1 MAEFVHLHV
10 HSHFSLLDG
19 LPSPKALAQRAAE
32 LGMPALA
39 LTDHGALYGVVEFY
53 QAAQEVG
60 IKPIIGIE
68 AYLAPRR
75 LHDRNAAEDR
85 KPYHI
90 LLLAQNQTGYRNLLR
105 LASIAMLE
113 GYYYKPRIDKEVL
126 LQYGEGLIVTSGCG
140 SAEIP
145 RLIIEGRLEEARRAV
160 AWYRDHFPGRFFLE
174 LQDHNLKDLDLVNRH
189 LLEFAREFNLPLIA
203 TNDVHYLTR
212 EQAAIHDTLLAIGTG
227 KSLRDPNR
235 MRYEGDTYYM
245 RTPEEMA
252 ALFAEVPEALTN
264 TLLVAEMCQVELE
277 FGRPHLPVFHVPEG
291 HTPESYLRALC
302 EEGLR
307 WRYGDRAD
315 SPEVRHRLEHELAI
329 IHRMGFD
336 TYFLIVWDLC
346 RAARERDI
354 WYNARGSAAGS
365 IVAYALGIT
374 TVDPLANGLIFER
387 FLNPGRVSMPDIDL
401 DFPDDRRAEMIE
413 YAVQKYGKENVAQI
427 ITFGTMGARA
437 AVRDV
442 GRVMDIPLPE
452 VDRIAKLIPSIP
464 GKPVSIREA
473 LEQVPELRQLYET
486 TPYVRQL
493 LDTAM
498 QLEGVAR
505 HASTHAAGVVITD
518 IPLVEYC
525 PLHRPTKEQGSAG
538 AEERS
543 KGAEGR
549 RSREEDEEEA
559 TGEAVLSVVTQWPM
573 EDLEAIGL
581 LKVDFLGLSTLT
593 IVRRA
598 CDLIRERHGVSLDL
612 NSIPIDDPAIYELL
626 SRGDVTGIFQVEGAG
641 FRRVL
646 QEMRPTRYDH
656 IVAALALYRPGPME
670 YIPTYIRRMHGEEPV
685 EYRHPALEPILG
697 ETYGIIVFQEQI
709 IRIATDLA
717 GYEPGEADT
726 IRKAVGKKKKEAL
739 LAHRLQFVE
748 GCVARG
754 IPREVA
760 EGIFD
765 DIEYFARYGFNK
777 CVPGDV
783 EVVDAATGRLVRVED
798 LYTGAA
804 RVDAVLSCDTGR
816 LKLRPGLLTGVA
828 SNGVKPVFRLTT
840 ALGRQI
846 EATGNHPFYTF
857 EGWRRLDELRPG
869 DFIAVPRRLPVEGSQ
884 EWPEH
889 QVIVLGH
896 LLAEGNLCHSHSVYY
911 YTRSREQLEDYVRA
925 AERFD
930 NVACTVAQH
939 KGTYSVYA
947 RRVRPEE
954 PSGLVEWLKGL
965 GLWGK
970 RAQEKEIP
978 AEVFTLKNEQIAL
991 LLGRLWSGD
1000 GHVGLWKG
1008 RVHAYYATASER
1020 LARQVQHLLLRLGI
1034 VSRLREVTFP
1044 YKGGRRGYQVHVMGH
1059 EHTRQ
1064 FAAVV
1069 GPHLID
1075 PVQREL
1081 CLQALEMPIPS
1092 DAGTRD
1098 VVPAPVREIVRA
1110 EKAAAGITW
1119 SQLRTEAGVA
1129 PREFTQIRASA
1140 KKGFRRET
1148 IARLAEY
1155 LDSDAL
1161 RRYAESDIYWDRVVR
1176 IEYVGEKMTYDLT
1189 VAGTHNFVANDIL
1202 VHNSHACAYAAL
1214 TCRTAYL
1221 KAHYPVEYMTALLTV
1236 ERNNTEK
1243 VGELVNEC
1251 RRMGI
1256 EVLPPSVNVS
1266 RLEFTVEDRPEGP
1279 AIRFGLG
1286 AIKNVG
1292 DGPIEAILAAR
1303 GDRPFRDLAD
1313 FCRRVDLRLV
1323 NRRALES
1330 LIKAGALDDF
1340 GPRARLLAAMDRMA
1354 SLSERVHQ
1362 ARQIGQLTLFGETT
1376 GVQLEDNEALF
1387 TGLDVPEAPYREILE
1402 WEKELVG
1409 TYLSEHPLARSL
1421 REFRDIVNAY
1431 AGKLHEERH
1440 DAVVTLV
1447 GQVQRVRR
1455 HTTKDGKEMAFVTL
1469 EDAYGACD
1477 VVLFPRVWTEAR
1489 EKLLPDEIVVVCGKV
1504 DARKEP
1510 PSLIAQWVK
1519 RPDEVARPRIS
1530 EPTPAPLYPFQ
1541 EDLLPPQ
1548 EPLSLR
1554 EAAPS
1559 YPATKPSG
1567 PLPRT
1572 VQVTIR
1578 RSGDNERDFRLLT
1591 AVHELLTS
1599 YPGQDRF
1606 VFLLLNGPNGNQML
1620 EFPNQTTHYCPE
1632 LGAKLAD
1639 LVGPDAIQVL

>member
-19 LPSPKALAQRAAE
+19 LPSPKALVQRAVE

-39 LTDHGALYGVVEFY
+39 LTDHGALYGIVEFY
-53 QAAQEVG
+53 QAAQEAG
-60 IKPIIGIE
+60 IKPILGIE

-85 KPYHI
+85 KPYHL

-113 GYYYKPRIDKEVL
+113 GYYYKPRIDKETL
-126 LQYGEGLIVTSGCG
+126 LKYGEGLIVTSGCG

-160 AWYRDHFPGRFFLE
+160 AWYCDHFPGRFFLE
-174 LQDHNLKDLDLVNRH
+174 LQDHDLKELDRVNRH

-212 EQAAIHDTLLAIGTG
+212 EQAVIHDTLLAIGTG

-235 MRYEGDTYYM
+235 MRYEGETYYM
-245 RTPEEMA
+245 RAPEEMA

-264 TLLVAEMCQVELE
+264 TLRIAEMCQVELE
-277 FGRPHLPVFHVPEG
+277 FGHPHLPVFHVPEG
-291 HTPESYLRALC
+291 YTPESYLRMLC

-315 SPEVRHRLEHELAI
+315 SPEVRGRLEHELAI

-365 IVAYALGIT
+365 IVAYCLGIT
-374 TVDPLANGLIFER
+374 PVDPLSNGLIFER

-427 ITFGTMGARA
+427 ITFGTLGARA

-452 VDRIAKLIPSIP
+452 VDRIAKMIPSIP
-464 GKPVSIREA
+464 GKPISIREA
-473 LEQVPELRQLYET
+473 LDQVPELRELYET

-518 IPLVEYC
+518 LPLVEYC
-525 PLHRPTKEQGSAG
+525 PLHRPTKEQGSGG
-538 AEERS
+538 AEDRKGRAGEER
-543 KGAEGR
+543 GGE
-549 RSREEDEEEA
+549 EEEA
-559 TGEAVLSVVTQWPM
+559 PGEAILSVVTQWPM
-573 EDLEAIGL
+573 EGLEAIGL

-598 CDLIRERHGVSLDL
+598 CDLIRERHGVALDL
-612 NSIPIDDPAIYELL
+612 NSIPLDDPAIYELL

-641 FRRVL
+641 FRRAL

-777 CVPGDV
+777 
-783 EVVDAATGRLVRVED
+783 
-798 LYTGAA
+798 
-804 RVDAVLSCDTGR
+804 
-816 LKLRPGLLTGVA
+816 
-828 SNGVKPVFRLTT
+828 
-840 ALGRQI
+840 
-846 EATGNHPFYTF
+846 
-857 EGWRRLDELRPG
+857 
-869 DFIAVPRRLPVEGSQ
+869 
-884 EWPEH
+884 
-889 QVIVLGH
+889 
-896 LLAEGNLCHSHSVYY
+896 
-911 YTRSREQLEDYVRA
+911 
-925 AERFD
+925 
-930 NVACTVAQH
+930 
-939 KGTYSVYA
+939 
-947 RRVRPEE
+947 
-954 PSGLVEWLKGL
+954 
-965 GLWGK
+965 
-970 RAQEKEIP
+970 
-978 AEVFTLKNEQIAL
+978 
-991 LLGRLWSGD
+991 
-1000 GHVGLWKG
+1000 
-1008 RVHAYYATASER
+1008 
-1020 LARQVQHLLLRLGI
+1020 
-1034 VSRLREVTFP
+1034 
-1044 YKGGRRGYQVHVMGH
+1044 
-1059 EHTRQ
+1059 
-1064 FAAVV
+1064 
-1069 GPHLID
+1069 
-1075 PVQREL
+1075 
-1081 CLQALEMPIPS
+1081 
-1092 DAGTRD
+1092 
-1098 VVPAPVREIVRA
+1098 
-1110 EKAAAGITW
+1110 
-1119 SQLRTEAGVA
+1119 
-1129 PREFTQIRASA
+1129 
-1140 KKGFRRET
+1140 
-1148 IARLAEY
+1148 
-1155 LDSDAL
+1155 
-1161 RRYAESDIYWDRVVR
+1161 
-1176 IEYVGEKMTYDLT
+1176 
-1189 VAGTHNFVANDIL
+1189 
-1202 VHNSHACAYAAL
+1202 SHACAYAAL

-1256 EVLPPSVNVS
+1256 EVLPPSVNAS
-1266 RLEFTVEDRPEGP
+1266 RLEFTVEDRPGGP

-1292 DGPIEAILAAR
+1292 DGPIEAILTAR
-1303 GDRPFRDLAD
+1303 GDRPFQDLAD
-1313 FCRRVDLRLV
+1313 FCRRVDLRLI
-1323 NRRALES
+1323 NRRALEG
-1330 LIKAGALDDF
+1330 LIRAGALDDF
-1340 GPRARLLAAMDRMA
+1340 GPRARLLAAMDRMT
-1354 SLSERVHQ
+1354 SLSEHVHQ
-1362 ARQIGQLTLFGETT
+1362 ARQIGQLTLFDGYT
-1376 GVQLEDNEALF
+1376 GVQPEDNEALLA
-1387 TGLDVPEAPYREILE
+1387 GLESVPEAPYREILE
-1402 WEKELVG
+1402 WEKELAG

-1440 DAVVTLV
+1440 DAIVTLV

-1455 HTTKDGKEMAFVTL
+1455 HTTREGKEMAFMTL

-1489 EKLLPDEIVVVCGKV
+1489 EKLLPDQIVVVCGKV

-1519 RPDEVARPRIS
+1519 RPEEVARPRTS
-1530 EPTPAPLYPFQ
+1530 EPPLMPLYPFQ
-1541 EDLLPPQ
+1541 ENLLPAQ
-1548 EPLSLR
+1548 ESLLVR
-1554 EAAPS
+1554 EASPP
-1559 YPATKPSG
+1559 YPAARPSEA
-1567 PLPRT
+1567 LRRT
-1572 VQVTIR
+1572 IQVTIR
-1578 RSGDNERDFRLLT
+1578 RSGDNERDLRLLT

-1599 YPGQDRF
+1599 YPGKDRF

-1620 EFPNQTTHYCPE
+1620 EFPNHTTHYCPE

-1639 LVGPDAIQVL
+1639 LVGPDAIQILETGGG